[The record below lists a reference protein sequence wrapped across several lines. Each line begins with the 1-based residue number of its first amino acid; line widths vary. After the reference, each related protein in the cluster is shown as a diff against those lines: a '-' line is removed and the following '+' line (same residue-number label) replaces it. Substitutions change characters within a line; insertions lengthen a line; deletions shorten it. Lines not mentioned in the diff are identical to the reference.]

1 MAATQANGPS
11 VAEAALTDM
20 SFAASEGS
28 PQNSEHSP
36 AAQACLDRD
45 CARQRALAW
54 RDDLLKRY
62 PLQFES
68 GYLQGFTGEDAT
80 AYPDGFH
87 SWALERRNAFF
98 AGWKHKGEA
107 RQRHHMER
115 RRRCRRHDCP
125 AP

>member
-1 MAATQANGPS
+1 MAATQAKGPP
-11 VAEAALTDM
+11 VAEAALADM
-20 SFAASEGS
+20 SFAASEDS
-28 PQNSEHSP
+28 PQNSEQHPVQQEHSP
-36 AAQACLDRD
+36 AIQACLDRD

-62 PLQFES
+62 PLEFES

-98 AGWKHKGEA
+98 AGWNLGYV
-107 RQRHHMER
+107 ER
-115 RRRCRRHDCP
+115 DDEGGSDDE
-125 AP
+125 